1 MEANLKLVLEKA
13 RRADL
18 RAVRTEIAAFGNVLA
33 VKATVLL
40 GNQEFTAHALA
51 ALPEH
56 LIEAEAAAILR
67 AFQFAGLGADG
78 VAPTPSLAPAP
89 ARESLFDNSG
99 PLYPEL
105 DGEPEEEE
113 EELEGLDRDN
123 LLAESTSLMAALKM
137 DSKAGRSYLMETY
150 GKRSR
155 NELTDPELDTF
166 VQYLRAQTH
175 NQNTSKL
182 PF

>member
-13 RRADL
+13 RRSDL
-18 RAVRTEIAAFGNVLA
+18 RAVRTEIAAFGNALA
-33 VKATVLL
+33 VRATVLL

-51 ALPEH
+51 VLPEH
-56 LIEAEAAAILR
+56 LVEAETAAILR

-78 VAPTPSLAPAP
+78 VAPMPTLTSVPAP
-89 ARESLFDNSG
+89 ARESLFENSG
-99 PLYPEL
+99 PLYPEV
-105 DGEPEEEE
+105 DDEPEEEE
-113 EELEGLDRDN
+113 PEGLDRDN
-123 LLAESTSLMAALKM
+123 LLAESTSLMASLKI
-137 DSKAGRSYLMETY
+137 DTKAGRSYLMETY

-166 VQYLRAQTH
+166 VQYLRAQMH
-175 NQNTSKL
+175 NQNAAKL